1 MFLSV
6 IYLLV
11 RCVLGC
17 LMVRA
22 RREVFNDAG
31 RVVLLHENAV
41 LRRQT
46 SKIRYQPGDR
56 LWLAALSR
64 LIPRHR

>member
-1 MFLSV
+1 VFLSV

-11 RCVLGC
+11 
-17 LMVRA
+17 
-22 RREVFNDAG
+22 
-31 RVVLLHENAV
+31 
-41 LRRQT
+41 RRQT